1 MNFLPEPD
9 PVVLAFFAYRRFV
22 FLELLAILSLLRL
35 ILGPGLA
42 RWPALIALALSLGG
56 ILTTFAPAL
65 GLHSHPYYVQAAQL
79 MAEGGGMAALLVPAA
94 MFTISAISPRARW
107 RWMDIVFTLM
117 MLVLLG
123 LWWWT
128 S

>member
-1 MNFLPEPD
+1 MNLLADPD
-9 PVVLAFFAYRRFV
+9 PTVWAFFIYRRFI
-22 FLELLAILSLLRL
+22 FLELLAVLALLRL

-42 RWPALIALALSLGG
+42 RWPALVALALSLGG
-56 ILTTFAPAL
+56 IFTTFAPAA
-65 GLHSHPYYVQAAQL
+65 GLNQGPLYTSAARL

-94 MFTISAISPRARW
+94 LFTISAISPRARW
-107 RWMDIVFTLM
+107 RWMDVVFAVM
-117 MLVLLG
+117 MAVLLG

>member
-1 MNFLPEPD
+1 MTPFSDD
-9 PVVLAFFAYRRFV
+9 PNLLLTFLAFKRFV
-22 FLELLAILSLLRL
+22 FLEVLAVLSLLRL

-42 RWPALIALALSLGG
+42 RWPALVALGLCAAGV
-56 ILTTFAPAL
+56 LTTFAPAL
-65 GLHSHPYYVQAAQL
+65 GLTTTPVYARAARL

-94 MFTISAISPRARW
+94 LYAISAISPHARW
-107 RWMDIVFTLM
+107 RWMDVVFAL
-117 MLVLLG
+117 LLAVLLG